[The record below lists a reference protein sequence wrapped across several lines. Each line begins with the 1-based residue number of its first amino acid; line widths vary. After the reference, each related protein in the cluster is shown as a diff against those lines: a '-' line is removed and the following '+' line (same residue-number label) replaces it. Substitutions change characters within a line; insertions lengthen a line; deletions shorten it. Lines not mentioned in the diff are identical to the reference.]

1 MALYGLIGEKL
12 GHSFS
17 KIIHEKMGYSYDLV
31 ELKKEEVESFVKSK
45 KYKGF
50 NVTIPYKQVVMPF
63 LDVIDESA
71 KLIGSVNTVIN
82 KDGKL
87 IGYNTDIFGMEY
99 AFKQAG
105 IVVENKKVIIL
116 GSGGT
121 YATAYAL
128 CKKQKAKQIINV
140 SRSGENNYSNL
151 DKHFDAQVIIN
162 TTPVG
167 MYPNNYNC
175 LVNLKDFTKLEGVFD
190 AIYNP
195 LKTQLLLQCE
205 EKFTAKSGYCNGL
218 KMLVAQAKYA
228 RDIFFGNQA
237 DFNIIEKIVSEIES
251 DKQNIVLIGMPASG
265 KSSIGKIVA
274 SALNKE
280 FIDTDQ
286 KIIEKAG
293 CSIPEI
299 FDKQGEKAFR
309 QIEKQ
314 VALEVAITQGKVIA
328 TGGGIILDKENIDA
342 LKQNGIC
349 VFLDRD
355 IELLTGEGR
364 PLSSSK
370 EAIQK
375 LYDSR
380 IHLYNKYADI
390 KVMSND
396 SVNKVAQDIL
406 EKIKLN

>member
-1 MALYGLIGEKL
+1 
-12 GHSFS
+12 
-17 KIIHEKMGYSYDLV
+17 
-31 ELKKEEVESFVKSK
+31 
-45 KYKGF
+45 
-50 NVTIPYKQVVMPF
+50 
-63 LDVIDESA
+63 
-71 KLIGSVNTVIN
+71 
-82 KDGKL
+82 
-87 IGYNTDIFGMEY
+87 
-99 AFKQAG
+99 
-105 IVVENKKVIIL
+105 
-116 GSGGT
+116 
-121 YATAYAL
+121 
-128 CKKQKAKQIINV
+128 
-140 SRSGENNYSNL
+140 
-151 DKHFDAQVIIN
+151 
-162 TTPVG
+162 
-167 MYPNNYNC
+167 
-175 LVNLKDFTKLEGVFD
+175 
-190 AIYNP
+190 
-195 LKTQLLLQCE
+195 
-205 EKFTAKSGYCNGL
+205 
-218 KMLVAQAKYA
+218 
-228 RDIFFGNQA
+228 
-237 DFNIIEKIVSEIES
+237 
-251 DKQNIVLIGMPASG
+251 MPASG
-265 KSSIGKIVA
+265 KSSIGKIIA

-390 KVMSND
+390 KVMSNE
-396 SVNKVAQDIL
+396 SVDKVAQDIL

>member
-128 CKKQKAKQIINV
+128 CKKQKAKQ
-140 SRSGENNYSNL
+140 
-151 DKHFDAQVIIN
+151 
-162 TTPVG
+162 
-167 MYPNNYNC
+167 
-175 LVNLKDFTKLEGVFD
+175 
-190 AIYNP
+190 
-195 LKTQLLLQCE
+195 
-205 EKFTAKSGYCNGL
+205 
-218 KMLVAQAKYA
+218 
-228 RDIFFGNQA
+228 
-237 DFNIIEKIVSEIES
+237 
-251 DKQNIVLIGMPASG
+251 
-265 KSSIGKIVA
+265 
-274 SALNKE
+274 NK
-280 FIDTDQ
+280 
-286 KIIEKAG
+286 K
-293 CSIPEI
+293 
-299 FDKQGEKAFR
+299 
-309 QIEKQ
+309 
-314 VALEVAITQGKVIA
+314 KV
-328 TGGGIILDKENIDA
+328 T
-342 LKQNGIC
+342 
-349 VFLDRD
+349 R
-355 IELLTGEGR
+355 T
-364 PLSSSK
+364 
-370 EAIQK
+370 
-375 LYDSR
+375 
-380 IHLYNKYADI
+380 
-390 KVMSND
+390 
-396 SVNKVAQDIL
+396 
-406 EKIKLN
+406 